1 MERGKNSKI
10 KLARRLLRLPF
21 SLHKR
26 RIIARIYSVLNPVLK
41 QCLIL
46 AFKILV
52 PLLLCGGIGRVL
64 YKSWGTIQEHHWN
77 PDYLLLML
85 SGLCYIIAYIPAAIY
100 WRYTMQTLGQHP
112 GLYETFRA
120 YYIGHLG
127 KYVPGKVMVL
137 IVRTGLLNHQRT
149 KITAAMASVFV
160 ETMTMMAVGAFVAAV
175 MALLLLKNIERND
188 ITLLALGAMVGIML
202 PIFPPVFRFVTK
214 RLKKYKIELE
224 GLRFRTLMVGW
235 LLNIPVWIML
245 GVSLWLT
252 MLGLGMTSES
262 ILTELLYCT
271 LAISCAMVFGFI
283 TMLPGGLGTREWAMA
298 AILVPFF
305 AANPI
310 GGIDS
315 VTMAAVIVT
324 VLRFISVL
332 SELAVSAVL
341 VAIKR

>member
-1 MERGKNSKI
+1 M
-10 KLARRLLRLPF
+10 
-21 SLHKR
+21 
-26 RIIARIYSVLNPVLK
+26 LNPVLK
-41 QCLIL
+41 QRLIF

-64 YKSWGTIQEHHWN
+64 YKSWGTIQEHTWN
-77 PDYLLLML
+77 PDYFLLSLA
-85 SGLCYIIAYIPAAIY
+85 GLCYIVAYIPAAVY
-100 WRYTMQTLGQHP
+100 WRYVMQTLGQQP

-149 KITAAMASVFV
+149 KITAAGASVFV
-160 ETMTMMAVGAFVAAV
+160 ETMTMMAVGACVAAV
-175 MALLLLKNIERND
+175 TAFFLLQNIERND
-188 ITLLALGAMVGIML
+188 IALLAFGAMIGIVL
-202 PIFPPVFRFVTK
+202 PIFPPVFHFVTK

-224 GLRFRTLMVGW
+224 GLRFRTLAAGW

-262 ILTELLYCT
+262 IFTELFYCI
-271 LAISCAMVFGFI
+271 LAISCSMVFGFI

-305 AANPI
+305 RANPI
-310 GGIDS
+310 GEIEPT
-315 VTMAAVIVT
+315 VMALVIVT
-324 VLRFISVL
+324 VLRLISVL
-332 SELAVSAVL
+332 SELAVSAL
-341 VAIKR
+341 LAAIRSKQ